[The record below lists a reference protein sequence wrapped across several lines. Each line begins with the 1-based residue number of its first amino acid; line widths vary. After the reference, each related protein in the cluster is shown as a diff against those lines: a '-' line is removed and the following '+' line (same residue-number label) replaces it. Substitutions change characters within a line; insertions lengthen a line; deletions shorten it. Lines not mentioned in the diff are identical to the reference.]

1 MRTHHAGE
9 EFDFF
14 PAVEEMASAKGIM
27 QANVEQHHTFEAG
40 VEEFGDYV
48 ESLVNGKEKYDG
60 GRIMQIID
68 GFGGALMKH
77 FAEEIPTLEALRV
90 YGEDKMGGMLEV
102 ADKEAKKSMVCSL
115 VVCPLAAG

>member
-9 EFDFF
+9 ELDFF
-14 PAVEEMASAKGIM
+14 PAVEEMASVKGIM